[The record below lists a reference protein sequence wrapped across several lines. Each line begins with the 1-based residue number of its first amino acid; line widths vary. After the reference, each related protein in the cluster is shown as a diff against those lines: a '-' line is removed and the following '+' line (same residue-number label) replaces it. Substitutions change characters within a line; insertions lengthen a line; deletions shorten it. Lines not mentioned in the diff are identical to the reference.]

1 MTTLHPFQS
10 PFQSIEYE
18 QASDDVKAIYDDIM
32 QVMNM
37 PFVLNWFKCQAS
49 NLTLLNGNWQKVK
62 STMLSGQIPM
72 LLKQLI
78 YYNVSK
84 KRGCKYCTFV
94 HGTTA
99 NSLSHLLNDDS
110 SFNVTDNLESGYIP
124 SSYKVAIQV
133 VTRCALD
140 PLCTTQD
147 DFEALRDEGFSD
159 SEVQELMAQAD
170 LIVMLN
176 TMADI
181 SGVEI
186 DAELLQIH

>member
-10 PFQSIEYE
+10 PFQPIEYE
-18 QASDDVKAIYDDIM
+18 QASDEIKAVYDDIM
-32 QVMNM
+32 QMMNL

-49 NLTLLNGNWQKVK
+49 NPTLLHGNWQKVK

-84 KRGCKYCTFV
+84 ERGCKYCTFV

-99 NSLSHLLNDDS
+99 DSLSHLLNDDS
-110 SFNVTDNLESGYIP
+110 NFKVTTNLESSYIP
-124 SSYKVAIQV
+124 SSYKVALEV

-140 PLCTTQD
+140 PLSTTPD

-159 SEVQELMAQAD
+159 HEIQELMAQAD

-176 TMADI
+176 TIADI
-181 SGVEI
+181 SGAEI
-186 DAELLQIH
+186 DSELLQIH